1 MAALPLL
8 FFLAILFL
16 VIWPHNMHVK
26 QRRAVMALLAQEM
39 GLDFSERDTF
49 NLGNQLTIFELFRQ
63 NLFFTWFHNIR
74 NVLPGV
80 LDDTEVFL
88 FEYSFLVHGRRSQS
102 FIEQTVF
109 VAIDPNWQ
117 LPEFRFRHDRWYQA
131 KLISQHRR
139 SGPHGPIEFRS
150 DFLRVHETEA
160 SVRESLVPELQ
171 ALLTERNP
179 AHIEVSNGC
188 LLIYRPAYLLGFD
201 AARTFYEDCCAL
213 TDLLKSKAKRQ
224 RVLQWAEWKGKD
236 Y

>member
-1 MAALPLL
+1 MPALVFAFLIAAL
-8 FFLAILFL
+8 FLAMWL
-16 VIWPHNMHVK
+16 HNLHIE
-26 QRRAVMALLAQEM
+26 QRRATMALLAQEM

-49 NLGNQLTIFELFRQ
+49 NLGNQLTVFELFRR
-63 NLFFTWFHNIR
+63 NLFEWPNIR
-74 NVLPGV
+74 NLLPGA

-88 FEYSFLVHGRRSQS
+88 FEYSFFVKKGRGQRL
-102 FIEQTVF
+102 IEQTVF
-109 VAIDPNWQ
+109 VAIDPDWQ
-117 LPEFRFRHDRWYQA
+117 RPEFRYRHDRWYEA
-131 KLISQHRR
+131 KLISRHRR

-150 DFLRVHETEA
+150 ELLRAHETET

-171 ALLTERNP
+171 ALLTELGA

-188 LLIYRPAYLLGFD
+188 LLIYRPAYLMSTD

-213 TDLLKSKAKRQ
+213 TVLLKSKATRH